1 MADDCTTSSHYLTYT
16 TLKIGRMYLVFGLGS
31 RRVKQKTCLLSFL
44 SEPDAGSDSPAGVL
58 QPRAALRH
66 SEPVRWPTPRGA
78 RCVGRLSTWIGVGR
92 LSAWIGSR
100 STVGRLSAGMNRL
113 SVDGRQMPRVM
124 HRPTVGM
131 RRSTNASGDA
141 SANRR
146 NGTVDRCLEW
156 CVSQPSKQDGRPQ
169 PRVMRRSTV
178 GMGRSTATS
187 GDASA
192 RYRNGTVSW
201 GLGWCVG
208 QPSEWDG
215 RPMPQMTGR
224 PAIGSIDRLLQPAH
238 RILRLLHKSL
248 LKCG

>member
-1 MADDCTTSSHYLTYT
+1 MADGCATSSHYLTYT
-16 TLKIGRMYLVFGLGS
+16 SLKIGRMYLVFGLGS
-31 RRVKQKTCLLSFL
+31 KRVKQKTFLLSFL

-78 RCVGRLSTWIGVGR
+78 RCVGRLSTWIG
-92 LSAWIGSR
+92 SR

-113 SVDGRQMPRVM
+113 SVDGGQMPRVM
-124 HRPTVGM
+124 RRPTVGM

-146 NGTVDRCLEW
+146 NGTVEW
-156 CVSQPSKQDGRPQ
+156 CVGQPSEQDGRPQ
-169 PRVMRRSTV
+169 PRVMRPPTV
-178 GMGRSTATS
+178 GMGRSTAAS

-224 PAIGSIDRLLQPAH
+224 PAIGSIDRRLQPAH
-238 RILRLLHKSL
+238 QIRSLLHKSV